1 MPCPKNNRGIET
13 GGGVY
18 NMTQV
23 EDRLYNV
30 ETVLSELGSSV
41 FQMED
46 GQVVTVLDEEY
57 KLALP
62 PSYLTK

>member
-1 MPCPKNNRGIET
+1 
-13 GGGVY
+13 
-18 NMTQV
+18 MTQV